1 MIADRFDN
9 DQRGGESGQHHEPY
23 WECIRV
29 RGEIEH
35 GYVLA
40 CNINVI
46 YQHDMQTEL
55 ERTRTRLTSL
65 IEINQLLMSTVET
78 DDLLRAIIKSAIRL
92 FSVEACS
99 IGLIDEATQQV
110 AFAFSSGGAKVEEF
124 RIAVGQGIAGW
135 VAQTGQEVLSN
146 DVSRDPRFFQGI
158 DQQTGFRTKS
168 VLCAPLKQHDY
179 ITGVIEAMNTTLPTG
194 FTPEDLQLLTAFGS
208 LAATALS
215 RAKAFVAVRNTNVAV
230 QETIRDR
237 YQLVVGASVVM
248 QDTLRMARTAAVT
261 TSTVLLLGESGTGKE
276 VVARAIHQWSPRA
289 EQPFVAV
296 NCTALTPDLLESEL
310 FGHERGAFTGAIAQ
324 KKGKFELADGGTI
337 FLDEIGDLPPNL
349 QVKLLR
355 VLQDREFQRVGGV
368 KNIHVDVRILAAT
381 NRDLPQAMQKG
392 AFREDLYYRL
402 NVVSLTLPPLRER
415 REDIPVLV
423 QYFVAHYCHEMTRTV
438 MRIDS
443 EALSRLHAYA
453 WPGNVRE
460 LQNVIER
467 AVALSPGPAITVAD
481 LPLEVRHDAMTQL
494 VTSSPLVGI
503 DDNLPL
509 AEALDA
515 FTRAKVRRTLEV
527 AGGNQTVA
535 AQLLGMPQSNLSR
548 LMKRLRLR

>member
-1 MIADRFDN
+1 
-9 DQRGGESGQHHEPY
+9 
-23 WECIRV
+23 
-29 RGEIEH
+29 
-35 GYVLA
+35 
-40 CNINVI
+40 
-46 YQHDMQTEL
+46 MQTEL
-55 ERTRTRLTSL
+55 ERTRTRLASL
-65 IEINQLLMSTVET
+65 IEINQSLMSTVET
-78 DDLLRAIIKSAIRL
+78 DDLLRAIIKSAIQL

-99 IGLIDEATQQV
+99 IGLIDETTQQV
-110 AFAFSSGGAKVEEF
+110 AFAFSSGGAQVEEF

-168 VLCAPLKQHDY
+168 VLCAPLKQHDH
-179 ITGVIEAMNTTLPTG
+179 IIGVIEAMNTTLPTG
-194 FTPEDLQLLTAFGS
+194 FTPEDLQLLMAFGS

-215 RAKAFVAVRNTNVAV
+215 RAKAFVSVRNTNVAF
-230 QETIRDR
+230 QETIQDR
-237 YQLVVGASVVM
+237 YQLVVGASVAM
-248 QDTLRMARTAAVT
+248 QDTLRMARTAAAT

-296 NCTALTPDLLESEL
+296 NCTALTPDLFESEL
-310 FGHERGAFTGAIAQ
+310 FGHDRGAFTGAIAQ

-355 VLQDREFQRVGGV
+355 VLQDKEFQHVGGV
-368 KNIHVDVRILAAT
+368 KNIRVDVRILAAT
-381 NRDLPQAMQKG
+381 NRNLPQAMQQG
-392 AFREDLYYRL
+392 TFREDLYYRL

-415 REDIPVLV
+415 RDDVPMLV
-423 QYFVAHYCHEMTRTV
+423 RHFVEHYCHEMTRPV
-438 MRIDS
+438 MFLGP
-443 EALSRLHAYA
+443 EALSRLQAYT

-481 LPLEVRHDAMTQL
+481 LPIEVRREAVTQAVTSTL
-494 VTSSPLVGI
+494 VTGV
-503 DDNLPL
+503 DDDLPL